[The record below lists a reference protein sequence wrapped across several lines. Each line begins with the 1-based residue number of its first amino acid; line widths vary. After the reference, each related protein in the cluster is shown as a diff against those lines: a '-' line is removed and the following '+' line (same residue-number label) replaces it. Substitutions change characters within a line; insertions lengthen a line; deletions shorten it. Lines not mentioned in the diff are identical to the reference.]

1 MKKSAYKWWLCSLV
15 CVLTTAGAAAQE
27 KDRDQR
33 WAEAGRQIGEA
44 VEEVGK
50 TLEENFR
57 GIFNEDFGREM
68 AAAGQEVS
76 LAMRSLTG
84 EAVELRDWEQNSQ
97 GSFDEEKSK
106 KISRTFKVKASD
118 QLSVENKF
126 GKVHVNTWDR
136 SEITVEVTMT
146 GRANSAERAGQVL
159 DAIDVKVS
167 EEPGLISFRTGIGKI
182 QNNNNNGKKGFEIN
196 YTINMP
202 RNNPLKLKNSFGDVY
217 VGDLNG
223 KADLHVAYGG
233 LKAERL
239 NHNENFVKVAF
250 GSGSIGYVKGGTI
263 DIDYISSKMNI
274 ERVGN
279 VTISSGFSK
288 LAIEK
293 AGNIEMKARYG
304 EVQIGT
310 VDNLTGS
317 AGFSGFDV
325 DHVNEKIIMKVQ
337 YCNDFDVKSVA
348 KNFREISL
356 DGSFS
361 KIRVRFDPATSFN
374 FDVNLQFAEL
384 DANNLNNFSF
394 VEKKSTSKVYRGNFG
409 TNQGGIVKIN
419 SRYGDVNFNWND

>member
-1 MKKSAYKWWLCSLV
+1 
-15 CVLTTAGAAAQE
+15 
-27 KDRDQR
+27 
-33 WAEAGRQIGEA
+33 
-44 VEEVGK
+44 
-50 TLEENFR
+50 
-57 GIFNEDFGREM
+57 M
-68 AAAGQEVS
+68 ADAGQEVS
-76 LAMRSLTG
+76 HAMRILT
-84 EAVELRDWEQNSQ
+84 EEVIDLRDWEQNSR
-97 GSFDEEKSK
+97 GSFEDEKSR

-136 SEITVEVTMT
+136 NEITVEVTMT
-146 GRANSAERAGQVL
+146 GRANSAERAQQIL
-159 DAIDVKVS
+159 DAIDVKIS
-167 EEPGLISFRTGIGKI
+167 EEPGLISFRTEIGKI
-182 QNNNNNGKKGFEIN
+182 QSNNNNGKKGFEIN

-202 RNNPLKLKNSFGDVY
+202 QNNPLKLKNSFGDVY

-233 LKAERL
+233 LKAEKL

-250 GSGSIGYVKGGTI
+250 GSGSIEYVKGGTI

-279 VTISSGFSK
+279 VTVSSGFSK

-348 KNFREISL
+348 KNFKEINL

-361 KIRVRFDPATSFN
+361 KIRVQFNPATSFN

-409 TNQGGIVKIN
+409 TNSGGIVKIN